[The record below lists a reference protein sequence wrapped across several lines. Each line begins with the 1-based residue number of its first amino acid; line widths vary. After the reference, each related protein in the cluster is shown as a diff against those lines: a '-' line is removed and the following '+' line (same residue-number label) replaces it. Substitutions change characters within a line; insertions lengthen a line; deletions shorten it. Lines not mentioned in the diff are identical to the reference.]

1 MHTTQIIF
9 KLCFVHILEVKIA
22 SSLLV
27 VMLSPKLQ
35 CGRWYWYT
43 IQGMLWVMI
52 SVYSF
57 R

>member
-27 VMLSPKLQ
+27 VVLSQKLP

-43 IQGMLWVMI
+43 VHGMLWVMI
-52 SVYSF
+52 SIYSF